1 VNVVPSGS
9 DKREA
14 WKVAI
19 GSSEDFEGASADGE
33 RPETITSSRLTTCQV
48 VEGGRAVQLGFVDEA
63 GKSSSV
69 TFPFDQAESIVMTL
83 PQMLSIALQLRTH
96 NKQARYVFP
105 LQRWSLESSGDD
117 FLVANMMTND
127 GFQVSFAI
135 PREVCKAIGWSLS
148 QHGRPGLQ
156 ERKGHGA
163 DEYVKLN

>member
-1 VNVVPSGS
+1 MLY
-9 DKREA
+9 RA
-14 WKVAI
+14 VAI
-19 GSSEDFEGASADGE
+19 NVRHGKWQSAVLRTLKVRRQTGSGGKQSQG
-33 RPETITSSRLTTCQV
+33 RLTTCQV
-48 VEGGRAVQLGFVDEA
+48 VEGGRAVRLGFVDDA

-83 PQMLSIALQLRTH
+83 PQVLSMALQLRTH

-117 FLVANMMTND
+117 FLVANMMTSD

-148 QHGRPGLQ
+148 QYGRPGLQ
-156 ERKGHGA
+156 EREGRGA
-163 DEYVKLN
+163 DGHVKLN

>member
-1 VNVVPSGS
+1 
-9 DKREA
+9 
-14 WKVAI
+14 VAI
-19 GSSEDFEGASADGE
+19 GSSEDLGGASADGQ

-48 VEGGRAVQLGFVDEA
+48 VEGGRAVRLGFVDDA

-69 TFPFDQAESIVMTL
+69 TFPFDQAESIVVTL
-83 PQMLSIALQLRTH
+83 PQMLSMALQLRTH

-117 FLVANMMTND
+117 FLVANMMTSD

-148 QHGRPGLQ
+148 QHGRPGLR
-156 ERKGHGA
+156 EREGHGT
-163 DEYVKLN
+163 DKHVKLN